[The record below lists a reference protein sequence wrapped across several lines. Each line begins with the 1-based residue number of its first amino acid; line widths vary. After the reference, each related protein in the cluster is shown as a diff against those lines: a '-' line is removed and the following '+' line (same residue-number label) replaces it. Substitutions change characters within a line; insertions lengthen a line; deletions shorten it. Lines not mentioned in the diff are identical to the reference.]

1 MRELINDLKNR
12 LVEYTQLVKESES
25 KGLETLNSEEIEYYG
40 AYLGKK
46 ELLEE
51 LVPKLESIYKLMK

>member
-1 MRELINDLKNR
+1 MRELINDLKER
-12 LVEYTQLVKESES
+12 LNTYTQLVEESES
-25 KGLETLNSEEIEYYG
+25 KGLESLNYEETESYG
-40 AYLGKK
+40 VYLGKK

>member
-25 KGLETLNSEEIEYYG
+25 KGLETLNSEETEYYG